1 MNLSSGFINAMLST
15 VSTTDTSTERT
26 AAPPTVC
33 RIAFIS
39 PAPNFWAVST
49 VNPAV
54 IPSTNPMIRNMIVP
68 VLPTAARAFV
78 PTNFPTMIVS
88 AIL

>member
-1 MNLSSGFINAMLST
+1 MNLSSGFINAMLSM
-15 VSTTDTSTERT
+15 VSATEISPERI

-33 RIAFIS
+33 RIAFMS

-49 VNPAV
+49 VKPAV
-54 IPSTNPMIRNMIVP
+54 MPRTKPMIRNMIVP

-78 PTNFPTMIVS
+78 PTNFPTIIVS